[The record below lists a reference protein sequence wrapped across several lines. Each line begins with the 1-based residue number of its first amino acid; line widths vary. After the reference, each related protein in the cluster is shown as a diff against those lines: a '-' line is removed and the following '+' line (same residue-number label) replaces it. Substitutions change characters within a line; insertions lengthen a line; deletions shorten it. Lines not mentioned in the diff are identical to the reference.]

1 MMTLEKEKEMLRMKQ
16 QENAQRL
23 RIVDFHHQVRWAE
36 NEISQN
42 GSEKLQNWLHNSFC
56 DDIGSR
62 ISDTAED
69 GRRNEKDA
77 VVKSLCDVTKLQ
89 SDTIG
94 VQRQI
99 EMVSEYLRRF
109 PQRFVEIFG

>member
-1 MMTLEKEKEMLRMKQ
+1 MLKECGSWIFNTKLDERKMK
-16 QENAQRL
+16 
-23 RIVDFHHQVRWAE
+23 FHKMGVK
-36 NEISQN
+36 NYKI
-42 GSEKLQNWLHNSFC
+42 GCTVC

-62 ISDTAED
+62 ISNTAED
-69 GRRNEKDA
+69 RRRNEKDA
-77 VVKSLCDVTKLQ
+77 AVKSLCDVTKLRE

-99 EMVSEYLRRF
+99 EIVSEYLRRF